1 MHVPIGSQPECSERH
16 KLSAYQKPSDGAART
31 GVPLAFQTRIL
42 SGVTPGTPEVSAPQ
56 QRCCSGWL
64 VVARAVTLLSLT
76 STLPSPS
83 WAQKPKPDLSDIS
96 LDTLA
101 NTEITSV
108 SRKEEKLS
116 QSAAA
121 VFVIT
126 QEDIR
131 RSGLTSIPELLRMVP
146 GLTVAQIDA
155 NKWAITARG
164 FDERLA
170 DKMLVLMDGRTVFD
184 PLSSGVYWD
193 VQDTILEDIERIEVI
208 RGPGATLWGAN
219 AVNGVVNIIT
229 KQAKDTQSGSVTAGG
244 GSQEGEVTAIRYGG
258 TLRGLGYYRVF
269 AKYIHQDAFTDSL
282 GREAADDWHFLHGG
296 FRTDWVLSSRD
307 DLTVQGD
314 LYKGNAGQTVPG
326 LLSLSPPAT
335 GTFDDRTGVSGGNL
349 LGRWHRTSSERLD
362 TTLQMYFESV
372 DRNEARLL
380 GEYRHTIDLDFEQ
393 HLAGDRHD
401 LVWGGDYRY
410 ATDTTTGTLNL
421 SFNPA
426 ARSTNLYGAFLQDQI
441 TLVPDRLR
449 ITVGSKVEHNYYS
462 GFAMQPNARL
472 LWTIRPR
479 YGIWMAISRASE
491 NSSRFDADIRN
502 NEDVFAGANGIPT
515 LVSSFGTHHL
525 PPENVV
531 AYQLGQRG
539 ALSKWLT
546 FDVAAFY
553 NHYTERHTQEPGVPF
568 FEANPPPLHLV
579 LPTVTR
585 SNISGETHGFEALS
599 QWKLTSFLNL
609 SAGYSLFEIHLHA
622 SQNSQDFTTAKGSEG
637 STPRH
642 ACQVRS
648 EVSLPYKLEF
658 DSAVY
663 YVSRLPGPQ
672 IPSYAR
678 VDARL
683 GWRPTERLETSIG
696 VQNLLD
702 PRHFEFGSG
711 DFVTATQV
719 GRNAYGKLTWRF

>member
-1 MHVPIGSQPECSERH
+1 MSVPISSQ
-16 KLSAYQKPSDGAART
+16 LLVART
-31 GVPLAFQTRIL
+31 
-42 SGVTPGTPEVSAPQ
+42 VTV
-56 QRCCSGWL
+56 
-64 VVARAVTLLSLT
+64 LLLI
-76 STLPSPS
+76 STLPTLSL
-83 WAQKPKPDLSDIS
+83 AQKPKPDLSDIS

-108 SRKEEKLS
+108 SRKAEKLS
-116 QSAAA
+116 QAAAA

-131 RSGLTSIPELLRMVP
+131 RSGLTSIPDLLRMVP

-155 NKWAITARG
+155 SKWAVTARG

-193 VQDTILEDIERIEVI
+193 VQDTIVEDIERIEVI

-229 KQAKDTQSGSVTAGG
+229 KKAKDTQSSLVTAGG
-244 GSQEGEVTAIRYGG
+244 GSQEGEVSAIRYGG
-258 TLRGLGYYRVF
+258 TLRDRGYYRVF
-269 AKYIHQDAFTDSL
+269 AKYTHQDAFTDSL
-282 GREAADDWHFLHGG
+282 GREADDDWRILHGG

-314 LYKGNAGQTVPG
+314 LYKGNAGQSVPG

-335 GTFDDRTGVSGGNL
+335 GTFEDRTHMSGGNL
-349 LGRWHRTSSERLD
+349 LGRWHRASSERVD
-362 TTLQMYFESV
+362 TTFQMYFERA

-380 GEYRHTIDLDFEQ
+380 GEFRHTIDLDFEQ
-393 HLAGDRHD
+393 DFRAGDRHV

-410 ATDTTTGTLNL
+410 ATDTTTGSLNL

-426 ARSTNLYGAFLQDQI
+426 RRNTNLYGAFLQDEI

-449 ITVGSKVEHNYYS
+449 VTIGSKLEHNYYS
-462 GFAMQPNARL
+462 GFAVQPNVRV
-472 LWTIRPR
+472 LWTVRPR
-479 YGIWMAISRASE
+479 YVIWMAISRASE

-502 NEDVFAGANGIPT
+502 NGDVFVGASGITT

-525 PPENVV
+525 PPESVV
-531 AYQLGQRG
+531 AYELGQRG
-539 ALSKWLT
+539 QISKWLT
-546 FDVAAFY
+546 FDVATFY
-553 NHYTERHTQEPGVPF
+553 NHYSERHTQEPAAPF
-568 FEANPPPLHLV
+568 FETNPPPLHLV
-579 LPTVTR
+579 LPTVTM
-585 SNISGETHGFEALS
+585 SHISGETHGIEVFS
-599 QWKLTSFLNL
+599 QWKFTSFWNF

-622 SQNSQDFTTAKGSEG
+622 SKNSQDFTTANGSEG

-642 ACQVRS
+642 AFQVRS
-648 EVSLPYKLEF
+648 QLNLPHKLEF
-658 DSAVY
+658 DDAVY
-663 YVSRLPGPQ
+663 FVGRLRGPHV
-672 IPSYAR
+672 PAYPR
-678 VDARL
+678 VDARF
-683 GWRPTERLETSIG
+683 GWHATEHVEISIG
-696 VQNLLD
+696 AQNLLD

-711 DFVTATQV
+711 DFVEATQV

>member
-1 MHVPIGSQPECSERH
+1 
-16 KLSAYQKPSDGAART
+16 LNTYQKPTDGATRT
-31 GVPLAFQTRIL
+31 GVSSAFQTRVL
-42 SGVTPGTPEVSAPQ
+42 GGVTRVMPEVSASQ
-56 QRCCSGWL
+56 ERWCSGWL
-64 VVARAVTLLSLT
+64 VVARIVTSLSLI
-76 STLPSPS
+76 STLPSLS

-101 NTEITSV
+101 NAEITSV
-108 SRKEEKLS
+108 SRKGEKLS
-116 QSAAA
+116 QAAAA

-131 RSGLTSIPELLRMVP
+131 RSGFTSIPEVLRMVP
-146 GLTVAQIDA
+146 GLSVAQIDA

-229 KQAKDTQSGSVTAGG
+229 KKAKDTQSGLVTAGG
-244 GSQEGEVTAIRYGG
+244 GSQEGEVTAVRYGG
-258 TLRGLGYYRVF
+258 TLRNRGHYRF
-269 AKYIHQDAFTDSL
+269 FTKYIHQDAFTDSL
-282 GREAADDWHFLHGG
+282 GREAADDWHLIHGG

-314 LYKGNAGQTVPG
+314 LYSGGAGQRGPG
-326 LLSLSPPAT
+326 LISLSPPAS
-335 GTFDDRTGVSGGNL
+335 GTLSDRTNMGGGNL
-349 LGRWHRTSSERLD
+349 LGRWHRASSERLD
-362 TTLQMYFESV
+362 TTFQMYFERA
-372 DRNEARLL
+372 DRNERRLL

-393 HLAGDRHD
+393 HLGVGDRHD

-410 ATDTTTGTLNL
+410 ATDSTRGTLNL

-426 ARSTNLYGAFLQDQI
+426 GRSTNLFGAFLQDEI

-449 ITVGSKVEHNYYS
+449 IIIGSKLEHNFYS
-462 GFAMQPNARL
+462 GFAVQPNARL
-472 LWTIRPR
+472 LWTVRPR
-479 YGIWMAISRASE
+479 YAIWMAISRASE
-491 NSSRFDADIRN
+491 IASRLEGDSRD
-502 NEDVFAGANGIPT
+502 NEDVFVDAKGIT
-515 LVSSFGTHHL
+515 TVVSNLGTHHL
-525 PPENVV
+525 PSENVI
-531 AYQLGQRG
+531 AYELGQRG
-539 ALSKWLT
+539 QVSKWLT
-546 FDVAAFY
+546 FDVATFY
-553 NHYTERHTQEPGVPF
+553 NHYTKLHTQEPALPF

-579 LPTVTR
+579 LPSVTM
-585 SNISGETHGFEALS
+585 SNITGETHGIEAFS
-599 QWKLTSFLNL
+599 QWKVTSFWSF

-622 SQNSQDFTTAKGSEG
+622 SQNSQDFTTATDSEG

-642 ACQVRS
+642 AFQVRS
-648 EVSLPYKLEF
+648 ELNLPHKLEF

-663 YVSRLPGPQ
+663 HVGKLPAPQ
-672 IPSYAR
+672 IPSYER

-683 GWRPTERLETSIG
+683 GWRPTEHLETSIG

-711 DFVTATQV
+711 DFANATQV